1 MWLYVLFAQAI
12 FGRLTCDITCLYLD
26 QSHDVTFIPRAD
38 PQFTCPWHHWA
49 AIKSIHL
56 DWSLKEFYLYFLF
69 FVSPGEVYDPEAYPS
84 KVSLRRVVS
93 HNPRP
98 STCPP
103 DDPAY
108 LISHLPKLRSRGGS
122 PKKPASCPPDDP
134 SYLISR
140 LPKSKDSS
148 SPGSSPSKN
157 AVMPAQVS
165 PINKRKSYSPSLLRR
180 SFFNRQ
186 PKSRQDQTEV
196 EEKCD
201 VCGFS
206 IKDENR
212 VSVVREENKRDNFH
226 KTCFKCCK

>member
-1 MWLYVLFAQAI
+1 M
-12 FGRLTCDITCLYLD
+12 
-26 QSHDVTFIPRAD
+26 
-38 PQFTCPWHHWA
+38 
-49 AIKSIHL
+49 
-56 DWSLKEFYLYFLF
+56 
-69 FVSPGEVYDPEAYPS
+69 
-84 KVSLRRVVS
+84 SLRRVVS

-98 STCPP
+98 ATCPP

-108 LISHLPKLRSRGGS
+108 LISHLPKPSRRGFS
-122 PKKPASCPPDDP
+122 AKKPATCPPDDP

-148 SPGSSPSKN
+148 SPSSSPSKN

-165 PINKRKSYSPSLLRR
+165 PISKRKSYSPSLLRR

-196 EEKCD
+196 EEKCE